1 MPELSSFRY
10 RRVLLL
16 GCGFMGI
23 SILWSIFDAF
33 VPILLQAG
41 RPDYSARAGADGYG
55 LSPGLTGVVMSLD
68 NMAAL
73 FILPYVGAL
82 SDRLRTRW
90 GRRKPFI
97 AAGSPV
103 GAAAFVCIPLALG
116 QPLWVFMAAIIAM
129 LLAMDLFRTPTVAL
143 MPDITP
149 SPKRSI
155 GNAMINVMGGLGGVL
170 GQRFGGQLFDGAP
183 LHAFVFGA
191 AGMLVGVAVV
201 LLFIREPAPE
211 EAGPAEEAEPSLLA
225 SLKDIARDADASAL
239 RILVA
244 IFFWFLGH
252 EALKVNF
259 TSFAV
264 NDLGVSSGEAAQAL
278 QYFSGAMLLFAVP
291 GGLLGQRFGR
301 RRVILAAIAILS
313 ALLGSCWFLET
324 ITQAKVML
332 GLIGSAWIVMVV
344 NSLPMVVDCAP
355 PRRIGTY
362 TGLYYVASQSSAV
375 IGPIAGGQIIGLFGN
390 DYRVMFPYAAITLL
404 LAGAAMWG
412 VRRGEA
418 IT

>member
-1 MPELSSFRY
+1 MTDLPFRY
-10 RRVLLL
+10 RRLLLL
-16 GCGFMGI
+16 GFGFMGI
-23 SILWSIFDAF
+23 SLLWSIFDAF
-33 VPILLQAG
+33 VPIMLQAG
-41 RPDYSARAGADGYG
+41 RADYSVRSGVDGYG
-55 LSPGLTGVVMSLD
+55 LSPGMTGVVMSFD

-82 SDRLRTRW
+82 SDRIRTPW

-97 AAGSPV
+97 IAGAPI
-103 GAAAFVCIPLALG
+103 GATAFLAIPLALG
-116 QPLWVFMAAIIAM
+116 QPLWVFMAAVIAM
-129 LLAMDLFRTPTVAL
+129 LLAMDVFRTPVVAL

-191 AGMLVGVAVV
+191 AGMLVGVGVV
-201 LLFIREPAPE
+201 LAFIREPKPE
-211 EAGPAEEAEPSLLA
+211 DAGPAEEEPSLLA
-225 SLKDIARDADASAL
+225 SLRGVVRDADASAL

-259 TSFAV
+259 TSFAI
-264 NDLGVSSGEAAQAL
+264 NDLGVSGGEAAQAM
-278 QYFSGAMLLFAVP
+278 QYFSLAVLVCAVP
-291 GGLLGQRFGR
+291 GGILGARFGR
-301 RRVILAAIAILS
+301 RRVILVAIGMLS
-313 ALLGSCWFLET
+313 VLFLSCWFLET
-324 ITQAKVML
+324 IGQARLML
-332 GLIGSAWIVMVV
+332 GLIGSVWIVMVV

-355 PRRIGTY
+355 PGRLGTY

-375 IGPIAGGQIIGLFGN
+375 IGPIAGGQIIQLFGN
-390 DYRVMFPYAAITLL
+390 DYRVMFPYAALTLL

-418 IT
+418 IAE

>member
-1 MPELSSFRY
+1 MSELSSFRY

-23 SILWSIFDAF
+23 SILWAIFDAF
-33 VPILLQAG
+33 APILLQAG
-41 RPDYSARAGADGYG
+41 RSDYSTRAGADGYG

-97 AAGSPV
+97 AAGAPV

-116 QPLWVFMAAIIAM
+116 QPLWVFMAAIIGM

-183 LHAFVFGA
+183 LHAFLFGA
-191 AGMLVGVAVV
+191 AGMLIGVAVV

-211 EAGPAEEAEPSLLA
+211 DAGPAEEAEPSLLA
-225 SLKDIARDADASAL
+225 SLKAIVHDADASAL
-239 RILVA
+239 RILMA

-264 NDLGVSSGEAAQAL
+264 NDLGVSSGEAAQTM
-278 QYFSGAMLLFAVP
+278 QYFSGALLLFAVP

-301 RRVILAAIAILS
+301 RRVILVAIVVLS
-313 ALLGSCWFLET
+313 TLLGSCWFLET

-390 DYRVMFPYAAITLL
+390 DYRVMFPYAALTLL